1 MIKTS
6 HNKVVALNIENYT
19 LFQCDID
26 SQNEVLIYKLL
37 DLNGD
42 EKLVFKIDDYQFFI
56 KDIDLNGKI
65 NFTYL
70 STDSNISFIE
80 EATLFSIKKNE
91 MYLSAKKNDLFGW
104 VPHIKAWELFV
115 DLND

>member
-6 HNKVVALNIENYT
+6 HNKVVALNIKNYT

-26 SQNEVLIYKLL
+26 NHTEVLVYKLL
-37 DLNGD
+37 DLNGHK
-42 EKLVFKIDDYQFFI
+42 KLVFKIGDHQFFI
-56 KDIDLNGKI
+56 KDIDVNGKI

-70 STDSNISFIE
+70 STNSNISFTE
-80 EATLFSIKKNE
+80 EAKNFSVKKNE
-91 MYLSAKKNDLFGW
+91 MYLSAKKDDLFGW
-104 VPHIKAWELFV
+104 VPHIKAWEIFT